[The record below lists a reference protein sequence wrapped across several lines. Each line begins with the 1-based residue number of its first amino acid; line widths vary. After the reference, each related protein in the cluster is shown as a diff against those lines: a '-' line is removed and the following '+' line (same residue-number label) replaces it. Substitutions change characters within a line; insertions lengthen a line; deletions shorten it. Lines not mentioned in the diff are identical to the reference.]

1 VEENMKKTAIFTLA
15 FIIGLALSLQ
25 ADVTGKVEGFVIDA
39 DNNPIQGAEIT
50 ISSLKSSNIRFTIK
64 SKIDGKFTQIGIW
77 PGYYQVNCH
86 KEGFMPNSTE
96 IKVSIQ
102 ESTKIQILLRKAEEA
117 MEETLSTAD
126 KFFLKGIKLYEQDNF
141 AEAAEAYEEAVRNNA
156 EHWGYVF
163 NLGLARKKMEAYDQ
177 AVEAFR
183 RAAEL
188 NPDSFSVNKEL
199 GETLAKNEKH
209 EDAKPYFAK
218 ATALNPEDAD
228 AQYNYGVVLTNLGD
242 QEGALKAFKMTV
254 EIQDDHADAYYQL
267 ATLQIGQAQTE
278 EAIKNLE
285 KFLVLAP
292 EHAQA
297 PLAKQ
302 LLDYLK
308 K

>member
-1 VEENMKKTAIFTLA
+1 MKKTAVFALLFILGLA
-15 FIIGLALSLQ
+15 FSLQ
-25 ADVTGKVEGFVIDA
+25 ADVKGKVEGFVIDA
-39 DNNPIQGAEIT
+39 EKNPIPGAEIT
-50 ISSLKSSNIRFTIK
+50 ISSLKSSSIRFAVK
-64 SKIDGKFTQIGIW
+64 SKDDGKFTQIGIW
-77 PGYYQVNCH
+77 PGYYQVHCS

-96 IKVSIQ
+96 IRVSIQ
-102 ESTKIQILLRKAEEA
+102 ETTKIQITLRKAEEA
-117 MEETLSTAD
+117 MEEMLSTAD
-126 KFFLKGIKLYEQDNF
+126 KFFLKGIKLYEQDSF
-141 AEAAEAYEEAVRNNA
+141 AEAADAYEEAVRNNS

-163 NLGLARKKMEAYDQ
+163 NLGLARKKMESYEQ
-177 AVEAFR
+177 AIDAFR

-188 NPDSFSVNKEL
+188 NPESFSVNKEL
-199 GETLAKNEKH
+199 GETLAKNEKY
-209 EDAKPYFAK
+209 EEAKSYFAK
-218 ATALNPEDAD
+218 ATELNPEDPD
-228 AQYNYGVVLTNLGD
+228 ALYNYGVVLTNLGD
-242 QEGALKAFKMTV
+242 QEGALNTFKKTV
-254 EIQDDHADAYYQL
+254 ELKDDHADAYYQL